1 MLSPRTERDYRQV
14 VERWTRDG
22 QPDPATWVSERSSES
37 TRRNARAALIWHHR
51 VNLGKTLDIPWVRA
65 LEWTV
70 PSAFSVEELA
80 VIREEALSVNG
91 RCRPIIDLLYSTGVR
106 LQEAC
111 GITLEDVTDTHII
124 LRDTKRRPGGLQA
137 HRAVPLGPV
146 SRVAVY
152 ELTQLPPGKRNT
164 LVVACQHRVQ
174 DWMREIQR
182 RNGIRTHAHKFRAT
196 FATHML
202 QRGVDIRTVQ
212 ELMGHTNIQTTM
224 RYLGLTYF
232 LEDRQMARSEA
243 LSARLELPSILTTI
257 WAPQSLT
264 PMWEQI
270 GKTRARANLLNLD
283 PETR

>member
-1 MLSPRTERDYRQV
+1 MVGVLSPRTERDYRQV

-22 QPDPATWVSERSSES
+22 QPEPAAWVSERSSQA
-37 TRRNARAALIWHHR
+37 TRRNARAALIWHFR
-51 VNLGKTLDIPWVRA
+51 VNLGKTLDIPWVRP
-65 LEWTV
+65 LQWTV

-80 VIREEALSVNG
+80 VIREEALSVNR
-91 RCRPIIDLLYSTGVR
+91 RCRPVIDLLYSTGAR

-111 GITLEDVTDTHII
+111 GITLEDVTDAHII
-124 LRDTKRRPGGLQA
+124 LRDTKRRPGGLQV

-146 SRVAVY
+146 SRAAVA
-152 ELTQLPPGKRNT
+152 ELSQLPPGKRNT

-182 RNGIRTHAHKFRAT
+182 RTGIRAHAHKFRAT

-224 RYLGLTYF
+224 RYLAITDERLV
-232 LEDRQMARSEA
+232 AAVA
-243 LSARLELPSILTTI
+243 LL
-257 WAPQSLT
+257 
-264 PMWEQI
+264 
-270 GKTRARANLLNLD
+270 G
-283 PETR
+283 